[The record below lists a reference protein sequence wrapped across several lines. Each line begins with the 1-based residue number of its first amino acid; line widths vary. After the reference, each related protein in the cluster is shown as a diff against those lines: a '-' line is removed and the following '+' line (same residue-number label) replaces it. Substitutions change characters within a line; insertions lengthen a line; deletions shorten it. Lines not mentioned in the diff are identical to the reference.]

1 VGIEMSERRQ
11 AILFS
16 AVVVVAIAGLY
27 AATQMVEPASVLSQ
41 VVHVVHLQI
50 DGPGWTIRYNPSATV
65 NNTAFAIL
73 IEAGREVGF
82 RVAYVPYELP
92 KGMFVTA
99 INGTSNGG
107 SGGLSWQFWVNG
119 AYGMVASDHRALND
133 NDVVVWAFT
142 ASQEGG

>member
-1 VGIEMSERRQ
+1 MSERRQ

-16 AVVVVAIAGLY
+16 AVVVTAIAGLY
-27 AATQMVEPASVLSQ
+27 AATQMMEPTPVQSY
-41 VVHVVHLQI
+41 VVHVVHLRI
-50 DGPGWTIRYNPSATV
+50 DGPGWTIRYNPNATV

-73 IEAGREVGF
+73 IEAGRQVGF

-119 AYGMVASDHRALND
+119 AYGTVASDHAALND

-142 ASQEGG
+142 ASREGG